1 MQYVNAEASPGG
13 VSHERKRVELDLP
26 IAMKL
31 WRNRSSKYMTVLPLQ
46 SRDSPLFFLT
56 VRYLSILYN
65 DEASASE
72 SSQDAYASRLYLS
85 PVLFDAEVKILNL
98 TI

>member
-1 MQYVNAEASPGG
+1 MQYINAEASPGG

-31 WRNRSSKYMTVLPLQ
+31 WRNRSSKYNCLTLQ
-46 SRDSPLFFLT
+46 SRNSPLIFLT

-85 PVLFDAEVKILNL
+85 QVLFDAEVRILNS